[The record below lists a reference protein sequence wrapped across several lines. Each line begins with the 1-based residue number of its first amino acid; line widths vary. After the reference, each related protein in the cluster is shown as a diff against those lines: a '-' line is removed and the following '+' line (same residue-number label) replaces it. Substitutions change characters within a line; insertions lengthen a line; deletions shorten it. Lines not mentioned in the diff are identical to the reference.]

1 MEHGNLALQYLLSG
15 ITKGSIYAVVAIGF
29 NLIYSA
35 TGIINF
41 AQGEFVMLGGMV
53 AVTLALYV
61 PLPVAV
67 VGAVAIV
74 ALVGCLLELLLFRRL
89 QRHSVLHL
97 IIITIGLS
105 IVIQEVAL
113 HIWDEKV
120 RSLPYFTGNE
130 ISSVRFLGAAISP
143 QVLWVLGTVALVV
156 LGLHIFLRY
165 TLRGR
170 AMRACSSNPDA
181 AMLAGINIPN
191 MRTLSFGLS
200 AALGALAGCVISPMT
215 MTHYEMGGP
224 LAIKGFA
231 AAILGGLGNPMAA
244 VAGGLIVGVLEAV
257 SVSRLPAVYSDV
269 AAFAI
274 LLLVLFVR
282 PHGLFGSPERG
293 QCEGT
298 LSRSSNEPLRDS
310 PVRALPGRGGGRAIR
325 HARDSDGVL
334 SDAAYHGRLLR
345 HRGHGPLPADGLCGP
360 GVAGA
365 RRVLCH
371 RRIHLRRPDHPRL
384 LRVQGCRLGR
394 LAATAR
400 ICSSRSRTCMAT
412 QR

>member
-1 MEHGNLALQYLLSG
+1 MEHGSLALQYLLSG

-35 TGIINF
+35 TGVINF

-53 AVTLALYV
+53 AVTLAHYV
-61 PLPVAV
+61 PLPVAIA
-67 VGAVAIV
+67 GAVAIV
-74 ALVGCLLELLLFRRL
+74 ALVGCLLDLALFRRL

-105 IVIQEVAL
+105 IVIQETAL

-130 ISSVRFLGAAISP
+130 ISSIRFLGAAISP

-156 LGLHIFLRY
+156 LALHFFLRY
-165 TLRGR
+165 TLQGR

-215 MTHYEMGGP
+215 MTHYEMGAP

-244 VAGGLIVGVLEAV
+244 VAGGLLVGLLESV
-257 SVSRLPAVYSDV
+257 SVSRLPAVYNDV

-282 PHGLFGSPERG
+282 PHGLFGAPIAES
-293 QCEGT
+293 
-298 LSRSSNEPLRDS
+298 
-310 PVRALPGRGGGRAIR
+310 VRE
-325 HARDSDGVL
+325 H
-334 SDAAYHGRLLR
+334 
-345 HRGHGPLPADGLCGP
+345 
-360 GVAGA
+360 
-365 RRVLCH
+365 
-371 RRIHLRRPDHPRL
+371 
-384 LRVQGCRLGR
+384 
-394 LAATAR
+394 
-400 ICSSRSRTCMAT
+400 
-412 QR
+412 

>member
-1 MEHGNLALQYLLSG
+1 MEHGSLALQYLLSG

-53 AVTLALYV
+53 AVPLALYV

-67 VGAVAIV
+67 AGAVGIV
-74 ALVGCLLELLLFRRL
+74 ALVGCLLELALFRRL

-105 IVIQEVAL
+105 IVIQEAAL

-130 ISSVRFLGAAISP
+130 VSSVRFLGAAISP

-156 LGLHIFLRY
+156 LALHVFLRY
-165 TLRGR
+165 TLPGR

-181 AMLAGINIPN
+181 AMLSGINISN

-200 AALGALAGCVISPMT
+200 AALGALAGCVISPIT
-215 MTHYEMGGP
+215 MTHYEMGAP

-244 VAGGLIVGVLEAV
+244 VAGGLLVGVIEAA
-257 SVSRLPAVYSDV
+257 SVSRLPAVYNDV

-282 PHGLFGSPERG
+282 PHGLFGSPSAE
-293 QCEGT
+293 
-298 LSRSSNEPLRDS
+298 S
-310 PVRALPGRGGGRAIR
+310 VRE
-325 HARDSDGVL
+325 H
-334 SDAAYHGRLLR
+334 
-345 HRGHGPLPADGLCGP
+345 
-360 GVAGA
+360 
-365 RRVLCH
+365 
-371 RRIHLRRPDHPRL
+371 
-384 LRVQGCRLGR
+384 
-394 LAATAR
+394 
-400 ICSSRSRTCMAT
+400 
-412 QR
+412 